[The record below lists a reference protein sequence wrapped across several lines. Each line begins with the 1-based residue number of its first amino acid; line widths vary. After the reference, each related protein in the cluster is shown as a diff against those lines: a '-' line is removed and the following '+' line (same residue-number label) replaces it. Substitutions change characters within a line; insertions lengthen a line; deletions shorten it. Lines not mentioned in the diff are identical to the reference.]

1 MLLGR
6 GCVKKAREHSGHARR
21 ATAAPL
27 RDSWTSLAILAGVLA
42 LATLLEATPREASL
56 AGLRAPPCAL
66 RAVLGEH
73 ACPGCGLTRS
83 TSLVVR
89 GDLAGSLSVH
99 PAGALVALLCLAGIA
114 LHLHILIRRRR
125 TATHAALLRLGGR
138 LFVLGLVAAC
148 VVRWI

>member
-1 MLLGR
+1 MKEAKEHLGHT
-6 GCVKKAREHSGHARR
+6 GR

-27 RDSWTSLAILAGVLA
+27 RDSWTSLAMLAGVLV
-42 LATLLEATPREASL
+42 LATVMEATPRGASL

-83 TSLVVR
+83 TALVVR
-89 GDLAGSLSVH
+89 GDLAGSLSLH
-99 PAGALVALLCLAGIA
+99 PAGVLVALLCLAGIA

-125 TATHAALLRLGGR
+125 TATHVALLRLGRR
-138 LFVLGLVAAC
+138 LFVVGLVAAC

>member
-6 GCVKKAREHSGHARR
+6 GRVKKAREHLAHARR

-27 RDSWTSLAILAGVLA
+27 RDSWTSLAMLAGVLV
-42 LATLLEATPREASL
+42 LATVLEATPRGASL

-83 TSLVVR
+83 TSLVVQ
-89 GDLAGSLSVH
+89 GDLSGSLRLH
-99 PAGALVALLCLAGIA
+99 PAGALVAILCLGGVAV
-114 LHLHILIRRRR
+114 HLHILVRRRR
-125 TATHAALLRLGGR
+125 TAVHAALLRLGR
-138 LFVLGLVAAC
+138 HLFVAGLVVAC
-148 VVRWI
+148 VLRWT